1 VYVFAVRGE
10 VEKAASDKYDSEM
23 LEPCTDATVV
33 VEEVHMAPVNLND
46 PKCSAGKFRMAHQS
60 RVAERPQNFRR
71 PYIAK
76 PPRCIY
82 KHRVV
87 ARTREDLHDY
97 VLFADRPCA
106 PEAEFL
112 LRLLT
117 ALSDS
122 IDRAGCP
129 IPNSR

>member
-1 VYVFAVRGE
+1 MLRRFVLATATPGAMADGNAQVPPCRFA
-10 VEKAASDKYDSEM
+10 S
-23 LEPCTDATVV
+23 
-33 VEEVHMAPVNLND
+33 
-46 PKCSAGKFRMAHQS
+46 
-60 RVAERPQNFRR
+60 
-71 PYIAK
+71 IAK

-106 PEAEFL
+106 SEPGCL

-117 ALSDS
+117 ALSDG

-129 IPNSR
+129 IPKSR

>member
-1 VYVFAVRGE
+1 LLKG
-10 VEKAASDKYDSEM
+10 
-23 LEPCTDATVV
+23 
-33 VEEVHMAPVNLND
+33 
-46 PKCSAGKFRMAHQS
+46 
-60 RVAERPQNFRR
+60 RPWRQQNFRR

-76 PPRCIY
+76 PRRCIY

-106 PEAEFL
+106 PEAVCR